1 MTKNL
6 ELSKSNSKRCSESL
20 NESSCTTPAKKRTL
34 NDDSPS
40 SQSQQGSSSLQT
52 SLNDLTSVVQ
62 QGTTS
67 NQGISNA
74 IKCIYC

>member
-1 MTKNL
+1 MTNNL

-20 NESSCTTPAKKRTL
+20 NECTAPAKKRTL
-34 NDDSPS
+34 NDDNSS
-40 SQSQQGSSSLQT
+40 SQNQQASSSLQT

-67 NQGISNA
+67 NQGISNL
-74 IKCIYC
+74 IECIYG